1 MLIWDRP
8 LVNSSMFAPGMP
20 TSVLV
25 VSPSPCVAVT
35 LW

>member
-1 MLIWDRP
+1 MLMLEMP
-8 LVNSSMFAPGMP
+8 LVKSSRLAPGMP

-25 VSPSPCVAVT
+25 VSPWPVVAVT